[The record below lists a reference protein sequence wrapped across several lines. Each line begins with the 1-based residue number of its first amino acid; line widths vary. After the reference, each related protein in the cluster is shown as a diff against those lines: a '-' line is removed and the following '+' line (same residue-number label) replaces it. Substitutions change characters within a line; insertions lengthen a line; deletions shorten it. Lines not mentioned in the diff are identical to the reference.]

1 MKTAISLPES
11 VFEEAEQFAH
21 KVNKSR
27 SQLYVMAIQEYLA
40 RHESDNI
47 TEAMNGVCDLLSEQD
62 TRFTSAAAQK
72 ILSKEPW

>member
-1 MKTAISLPES
+1 MKTAISLPKS

-21 KVNKSR
+21 KVNRSR
-27 SQLYVMAIQEYLA
+27 SQLYMMAIREYLA

-62 TRFTSAAAQK
+62 SKFTTTVAQK
-72 ILSKEPW
+72 ILSKESW

>member
-11 VFEEAEQFAH
+11 VFEEAEQFAR

-27 SQLYVMAIQEYLA
+27 SQLYVMAIKEYLE

-62 TRFTSAAAQK
+62 TRFATTAAQK
-72 ILSKEPW
+72 ILSKESW